1 MNINP
6 LVSVIIPN
14 YCHARYLDERIQSVL
29 NQTYTNFEVIILD
42 DCSPDNGASKEVIER
57 YRSNPHISQI
67 VYNEQ
72 NSGSPFKQ
80 WNKGFGLAKGEFIWI
95 AESDDS
101 CDEVLL
107 ESLVGRLME
116 NSNAVVAFSCCLGFF
131 KEKGD
136 VGYIGYQNDK
146 DVIFTDFLRDR
157 FYGKVGISNASCAL
171 VRKSAIDKIEKRF
184 LTFKGA
190 GDIMFWLEL
199 SQVGSFVYSKDGV
212 DHFRRHTNCTTNK
225 SQKSGINQREDKL
238 IFNYTLSKFQPSQKE
253 IKTYVKTLVRTRIFE
268 MVEDKKLK
276 KELYKVWN
284 FSRWQQM
291 ELRLEAWGQK
301 LVGLLSFK
309 HRNP

>member
-116 NSNAVVAFSCCLGFF
+116 NSNAVVAFSCCLGFS
-131 KEKGD
+131 KRKGMLATLAIKMIKML
-136 VGYIGYQNDK
+136 YLQISLE
-146 DVIFTDFLRDR
+146 IDFMARW
-157 FYGKVGISNASCAL
+157 
-171 VRKSAIDKIEKRF
+171 E
-184 LTFKGA
+184 
-190 GDIMFWLEL
+190 
-199 SQVGSFVYSKDGV
+199 
-212 DHFRRHTNCTTNK
+212 
-225 SQKSGINQREDKL
+225 
-238 IFNYTLSKFQPSQKE
+238 FQMP
-253 IKTYVKTLVRTRIFE
+253 VVH
-268 MVEDKKLK
+268 
-276 KELYKVWN
+276 W
-284 FSRWQQM
+284 
-291 ELRLEAWGQK
+291 
-301 LVGLLSFK
+301 
-309 HRNP
+309 